1 MPKIPMTIIPLG
13 ISISLTIIATKAM
26 DYYIKKMKK

>member
-1 MPKIPMTIIPLG
+1 MPQIPKSVIPLG